1 MKHSQPTPTANRFS
15 SSGSGR
21 WMLATPQPVTFPGG
35 NHSCPAECT
44 AWWDLKFCTRS
55 RCSRPGSW
63 WESWSSATETLGFP
77 KIPCWGHV
85 HLRFWGSCDMALW
98 ASMSHSF
105 VYVSFF
111 LGFEKKI
118 DVFHLVSSTHHPT
131 FPDHPRCQG
140 TVKIAYQS
148 WHSGPYSQLPKALS
162 FEHRVFSNSMGDEN
176 LGLELEDWMIKLL
189 PFGIAYFQVLS
200 WNADVPQQSSDA
212 VKIWVTSNSHQGGQL
227 PTRDLSILC

>member
-55 RCSRPGSW
+55 CCSRPGSW

-105 VYVSFF
+105 VYVSIFF
-111 LGFEKKI
+111 GFRKKDWRVSHGEFNTPSDLPRPSRMLPRHCKDCI
-118 DVFHLVSSTHHPT
+118 SIMTFRSIQPTPKSPEFRTSVF
-131 FPDHPRCQG
+131 F
-140 TVKIAYQS
+140 K
-148 WHSGPYSQLPKALS
+148 
-162 FEHRVFSNSMGDEN
+162 
-176 LGLELEDWMIKLL
+176 
-189 PFGIAYFQVLS
+189 
-200 WNADVPQQSSDA
+200 
-212 VKIWVTSNSHQGGQL
+212 
-227 PTRDLSILC
+227 